1 MVRCS
6 FACDKTF
13 AMAIKKIALALVA
26 VLVASGPVLA
36 DPHAVL
42 EIDIQGMTCPF
53 CAYGITKNLI
63 KLPGVD
69 EAEVSLKAKKARVV
83 MKSGQSPDEPRIR
96 EVIIDAGFT
105 PGLSELYTEG
115 A

>member
-6 FACDKTF
+6 FACDKRF
-13 AMAIKKIALALVA
+13 ATAIKKIALALVA
-26 VLVASGPVLA
+26 LLITSGPVSA

-42 EIDIQGMTCPF
+42 EIDIRGMTCPF
-53 CAYGITKNLI
+53 CAYGITKHLI

-69 EAEVSLKAKKARVV
+69 EAEVSLKFKKARVV
-83 MKSGQSPDEPRIR
+83 MKAGQSPDEPRIR
-96 EVIIDAGFT
+96 DVIVDAGFT

>member
-1 MVRCS
+1 MVIRK
-6 FACDKTF
+6 FG
-13 AMAIKKIALALVA
+13 LVVVA
-26 VLVASGPVLA
+26 ALVASGPVLA

-42 EIDIQGMTCPF
+42 EIDIRGMTCPF
-53 CAYGITKNLI
+53 CAYGITKNLV

-69 EAEVSLKAKKARVV
+69 EAEVSLKSKKARVV
-83 MKSGQSPDEPRIR
+83 MEPGLSPDEPRIR
-96 EVIIDAGFT
+96 DVIVDAGFT

>member
-1 MVRCS
+1 MV
-6 FACDKTF
+6 
-13 AMAIKKIALALVA
+13 IKKIGLVVVAA
-26 VLVASGPVLA
+26 VVASGPVLA
-36 DPHAVL
+36 DPHALL
-42 EIDIQGMTCPF
+42 EIDILGMTCPF

-69 EAEVSLKAKKARVV
+69 KAEVSLKSKKARIV

-96 EVIIDAGFT
+96 DVIVDAGFT